1 MTKTAEQR
9 AAAAEGAAG
18 FASVG
23 GCWKQKEALHTAV
36 VLPLRHPRLFN
47 SLGVQVCTQLAAFH
61 GCRTCTSAARLKPE
75 AVCWYCGGRPSPPD
89 ERAESAHSRCAEAG
103 KLCEVHLIHMW
114 R

>member
-1 MTKTAEQR
+1 MTKAAEQR

-75 AVCWYCGGRPSPPD
+75 AVCWYCCGGRPSPPD

-103 KLCEVHLIHMW
+103 KTM
-114 R
+114 